1 MSKIFDTLPKTKE
14 ELVQHIAEKMD
25 FSMLT
30 LLENEDG
37 SLNEVLA
44 TQLARKAF
52 KRALREGI
60 AELHQSKAFNKKYLR
75 KEKESA

>member
-1 MSKIFDTLPKTKE
+1 MSKVLDTLPKTRE
-14 ELVQHIAEKMD
+14 ELVQHLAEKMD

-37 SLNEVLA
+37 SLNEALA

-52 KRALREGI
+52 KRSLREGI
-60 AELHQSKAFNKKYLR
+60 AELHQTKAFNKKYLR
-75 KEKESA
+75 KEKETA

>member
-1 MSKIFDTLPKTKE
+1 MSKVFDTLPKTKE

-52 KRALREGI
+52 KRA
-60 AELHQSKAFNKKYLR
+60 
-75 KEKESA
+75 

>member
-1 MSKIFDTLPKTKE
+1 MSKIFNTLPSTRE
-14 ELVQHIAEKMD
+14 ELIQHVADKMD

-37 SLNEVLA
+37 TLNEALA
-44 TQLARKAF
+44 VQFARKAF
-52 KRALREGI
+52 KKALSEGI

-75 KEKESA
+75 EEKETA

>member
-14 ELVQHIAEKMD
+14 ELIQHLADKMD

-37 SLNEVLA
+37 TLNEVLA

-52 KRALREGI
+52 KKALKEGI

-75 KEKESA
+75 EEKETA

>member
-1 MSKIFDTLPKTKE
+1 MSKVFDTLPKTKE
-14 ELVQHIAEKMD
+14 ELIQHIAEKMD

-60 AELHQSKAFNKKYLR
+60 AELQQTKAFNKKYFR
-75 KEKESA
+75 KEKETA

>member
-1 MSKIFDTLPKTKE
+1 MSKIFDTLPKTRE
-14 ELVQHIAEKMD
+14 ELVQYIAEKMD

-37 SLNEVLA
+37 SLNEALA

-60 AELHQSKAFNKKYLR
+60 DELQQTKAFNKKYLR
-75 KEKESA
+75 